1 MKISTAV
8 SLPDFQSN
16 PVWEVI
22 LSSVCQYFCNLMDIF
37 LKQAFLDCASYAC
50 SDTPTPAQTCAC
62 FDLQFCFLSPCPS
75 ILKKNMDPM
84 SGNIFGF
91 RLVQQVFC
99 KTNKGLAE
107 DWSVTFRHVC
117 ACSCQNVRHG
127 RRDSQHNYAPAVR
140 KSWHSSPA
148 TPQTQSM
155 SVWERAGGGVGKE

>member
-50 SDTPTPAQTCAC
+50 SDTPTPAQTCASWSAVLLPVTLPLYTQEKHGS
-62 FDLQFCFLSPCPS
+62 DVGQH
-75 ILKKNMDPM
+75 
-84 SGNIFGF
+84 FGF